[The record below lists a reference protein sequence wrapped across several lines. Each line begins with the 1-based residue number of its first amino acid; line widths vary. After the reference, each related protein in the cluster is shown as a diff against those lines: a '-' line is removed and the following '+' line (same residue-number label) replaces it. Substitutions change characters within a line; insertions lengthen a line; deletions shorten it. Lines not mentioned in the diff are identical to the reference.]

1 MWCSSFFL
9 YLHSSSSLAQPWFL
23 CLSGF
28 VVLAEDKT
36 LLINV
41 AVKRACFLVLNWTSS
56 SKDTFW
62 NLGYTGYTWIYTSS
76 CTMLCSSRCIRSK
89 AQHVPLLPLPFTQNL
104 RNAND
109 SEFRGAKEC
118 QCREI
123 WNGIFCVEAQLGI
136 LNCSAAIFS
145 SSLRRLSCVNSELMP
160 QEKGSG
166 LRSEGLLPAVTGP
179 RSKCD
184 F

>member
-104 RNAND
+104 RNRMTRNSAEPK
-109 SEFRGAKEC
+109 SVSAGRFETEF
-118 QCREI
+118 
-123 WNGIFCVEAQLGI
+123 
-136 LNCSAAIFS
+136 SA
-145 SSLRRLSCVNSELMP
+145 LRLSWEYWTVL
-160 QEKGSG
+160 Q
-166 LRSEGLLPAVTGP
+166 LFFP
-179 RSKCD
+179 RV
-184 F
+184 